1 MLRGFGRR
9 LKNIAHDPK
18 WSVAELVERM
28 RTTAA
33 LAEKHAAAGAEK
45 HAAAGAEKHA
55 RGCREARGGGCR
67 ERRAVK
73 R

>member
-33 LAEKHAAAGAEK
+33 LAEKHAAAGSEK
-45 HAAAGAEKHA
+45 
-55 RGCREARGGGCR
+55 
-67 ERRAVK
+67 RRAAK

>member
-1 MLRGFGRR
+1 MTQQERSTREMLRGFGRR

-45 HAAAGAEKHA
+45 HAAAGAEK
-55 RGCREARGGGCR
+55 
-67 ERRAVK
+67 RRAVK